1 MIDET
6 VGLLSSTFSVF
17 HTYSTANSHSLRF
30 KRSVAICQLGVT
42 TWFREAAEDFQ
53 SQKRPTPDAIDDA
66 LLPDGTPWTE
76 IAAERKLR
84 VCARSRRRRSRELAG
99 REDSPRQE
107 AGLSGLRKTVGS
119 FSAMHPFQCVLRA
132 RRCLRRGPLASVS
145 WLLLRTCRAHSSVP
159 SSACPSP
166 QRQQEDGVWKDFSS
180 RLATGPTFQD
190 FLRSASVPPEQPSSS
205 EVEDPPPY
213 LTVDELLGR
222 QRRVYLE
229 TYGCQMNVNDTEIA
243 WSILQKSGYLRTS
256 NLQEADVILLVTCSI
271 REKAEQTIWNRLHQ
285 LKSLKSKRLRSRV
298 PLRIGILGC
307 MAERLKEEILN
318 REKMVDILAGPD
330 AYRDLPRLLAV
341 AESGQQAAN
350 VLLSLDETYADVM
363 PVQTSP
369 SATSAFVSIMRG
381 CDNMCSY
388 CIVPFTRGRERSRPV
403 ASILEEVRKLS
414 EQGLKEVTLL
424 GQNVNSFRDNSE
436 VQFNNA
442 VSTNLSRGFS
452 TNYKA
457 KQGGLRFA
465 HLLDQVS
472 RIDPEMRIRFTS
484 PHPKDFPDEVLQL
497 IHERDNI
504 CKQIHLPAQSGSSR
518 VLEAMRRG
526 YSREAY
532 VELIHHIRESIPGV
546 SLSSDFIAG
555 FCGETE
561 EDHLQT
567 VSLLREVQYNIGF
580 LFAYSMRQPSKR
592 SAADLCGR
600 NDGNL
605 KVIFADVEMEDA
617 TDSGLRVRAQ
627 PGDYV
632 LVKITSASS
641 QTLKGHVLCK
651 TTLKDSTAYC

>member
-1 MIDET
+1 
-6 VGLLSSTFSVF
+6 
-17 HTYSTANSHSLRF
+17 
-30 KRSVAICQLGVT
+30 
-42 TWFREAAEDFQ
+42 
-53 SQKRPTPDAIDDA
+53 
-66 LLPDGTPWTE
+66 
-76 IAAERKLR
+76 
-84 VCARSRRRRSRELAG
+84 
-99 REDSPRQE
+99 
-107 AGLSGLRKTVGS
+107 
-119 FSAMHPFQCVLRA
+119 MHPLQCVLQVQRS
-132 RRCLRRGPLASVS
+132 LGLGPLASVS
-145 WLLLRTCRAHSSVP
+145 WLSLRMCRAHSSL
-159 SSACPSP
+159 SSTMCPSP
-166 QRQQEDGVWKDFSS
+166 ERQEDGARKDFSS
-180 RLATGPTFQD
+180 RLAAGPTFRH
-190 FLRSASVPPEQPSSS
+190 FLKSASAPQEKLSS

-213 LTVDELLGR
+213 LTMDELLGR
-222 QRRVYLE
+222 QRKVYLE

-285 LKSLKSKRLRSRV
+285 LKALKTRRPRSRV

-363 PVQTSP
+363 PVQTSA

-388 CIVPFTRGRERSRPV
+388 CIVPFTRGRERSRPI
-403 ASILEEVRKLS
+403 ASILEEVKKLS
-414 EQGLKEVTLL
+414 EQVILPPRPPKVLGLQGLKEVTLL

-442 VSTNLSRGFS
+442 VPTNLSRGFT
-452 TNYKA
+452 TNYKT

-472 RIDPEMRIRFTS
+472 RVDPEMRIRFTS

-532 VELIHHIRESIPGV
+532 VELVHHIRESIPGV

-561 EDHLQT
+561 EDHVQT
-567 VSLLREVQYNIGF
+567 VSLLREVQYNMGF
-580 LFAYSMRQPSKR
+580 LFAYSMRQKTRAYHRLKDDVPEEVKLRRLEELITIFREEATKANQTSVGCTQLVLVEGLSKR
-592 SAADLCGR
+592 SATDLCGR

-605 KVIFADVEMEDA
+605 KVIFPDAEMEDVNNP
-617 TDSGLRVRAQ
+617 GLRVRAQ

-641 QTLKGHVLCK
+641 QTLRGHVLCR
-651 TTLKDSTAYC
+651 TTLRDSSAYC

>member
-1 MIDET
+1 MSW
-6 VGLLSSTFSVF
+6 L
-17 HTYSTANSHSLRF
+17 SLR
-30 KRSVAICQLGVT
+30 
-42 TWFREAAEDFQ
+42 
-53 SQKRPTPDAIDDA
+53 
-66 LLPDGTPWTE
+66 
-76 IAAERKLR
+76 
-84 VCARSRRRRSRELAG
+84 
-99 REDSPRQE
+99 
-107 AGLSGLRKTVGS
+107 
-119 FSAMHPFQCVLRA
+119 M
-132 RRCLRRGPLASVS
+132 
-145 WLLLRTCRAHSSVP
+145 CRAHSSL
-159 SSACPSP
+159 SSTTCPSP
-166 QRQQEDGVWKDFSS
+166 ERQEDGARKDFSS
-180 RLATGPTFQD
+180 RLAAGPTFQH
-190 FLRSASVPPEQPSSS
+190 FLKSASAPQEKLSS

-213 LTVDELLGR
+213 LTMDELLGR
-222 QRRVYLE
+222 QRKVYLE

-285 LKSLKSKRLRSRV
+285 LKALKTRRPRSRV

-318 REKMVDILAGPD
+318 REKMVDVLAGPD

-363 PVQTSP
+363 PVQTNP

-403 ASILEEVRKLS
+403 ASILEEVKKLS

-442 VSTNLSRGFS
+442 VSTNLSRGFT

-472 RIDPEMRIRFTS
+472 RVDPEMRIRFTS

-526 YSREAY
+526 
-532 VELIHHIRESIPGV
+532 
-546 SLSSDFIAG
+546 SDLL
-555 FCGETE
+555 GEGASPTFPCFLN
-561 EDHLQT
+561 DQT
-567 VSLLREVQYNIGF
+567 VSLLPR
-580 LFAYSMRQPSKR
+580 
-592 SAADLCGR
+592 
-600 NDGNL
+600 
-605 KVIFADVEMEDA
+605 
-617 TDSGLRVRAQ
+617 T
-627 PGDYV
+627 
-632 LVKITSASS
+632 
-641 QTLKGHVLCK
+641 
-651 TTLKDSTAYC
+651 